1 MFEKL
6 TKLSREGQR
15 QEGTRTL
22 VRGGDGA
29 ERGNWE
35 KKTWAASCKRV
46 EEAKTGEGDLLVSRA
61 GVRWC
66 LEKKELTDE
75 EGRGLRGGFGQK
87 EGSWFLEGQ
96 RTGARMVEDA
106 GNW

>member
-1 MFEKL
+1 MEP
-6 TKLSREGQR
+6 REGTGR
-15 QEGTRTL
+15 RK
-22 VRGGDGA
+22 RGLQ
-29 ERGNWE
+29 
-35 KKTWAASCKRV
+35 AASCKLV